1 MDSRSWTRGGAFVL
15 AGLLGGGAAVGIGAA
30 VDSDDAGATTI
41 LSTATTSQSTRFA
54 ADDESGKSV
63 QEIYARSGPGVVQV
77 TSTSVAGNDPF
88 FGPQPR
94 ESLGSGFVIDK
105 SGRIVTNYHVIDGA
119 QQVEVNFSGDDRVL
133 ARVVGSDPSTDLAV
147 LEIDAQARALTP
159 LPLGNSDAV
168 RVGDSVVA
176 IGNPFGLER
185 TVTAGIVSALQ
196 RELTAPNGYTIDKV
210 IQTDAP
216 INRGN
221 SGGPLLSA
229 EGEVI
234 GVNSQI
240 ENSTGSGGNVGIG
253 FAVPINTVREVVSQI
268 LENGRVEHAYLGVR
282 MQEIDENLAQA
293 FRLSVDTGIL
303 IVDVVDGSPADE
315 AGLQGGD
322 QQVIVGG
329 TSYVLGGDIV
339 TAADGQSV
347 ATPDDLR
354 RLIMEK
360 EPGEAMTLEV
370 HRGDRGESERTV
382 SVTLGRQPAEPS
394 G

>member
-1 MDSRSWTRGGAFVL
+1 
-15 AGLLGGGAAVGIGAA
+15 
-30 VDSDDAGATTI
+30 
-41 LSTATTSQSTRFA
+41 
-54 ADDESGKSV
+54 
-63 QEIYARSGPGVVQV
+63 
-77 TSTSVAGNDPF
+77 
-88 FGPQPR
+88 
-94 ESLGSGFVIDK
+94 
-105 SGRIVTNYHVIDGA
+105 
-119 QQVEVNFSGDDRVL
+119 
-133 ARVVGSDPSTDLAV
+133 
-147 LEIDAQARALTP
+147 
-159 LPLGNSDAV
+159 
-168 RVGDSVVA
+168 
-176 IGNPFGLER
+176 
-185 TVTAGIVSALQ
+185 
-196 RELTAPNGYTIDKV
+196 
-210 IQTDAP
+210 
-216 INRGN
+216 
-221 SGGPLLSA
+221 GGPLLSA

-240 ENSTGSGGNVGIG
+240 ENSTNGGGNVGIG